1 MKKAQIL
8 LLFILFTTLS
18 HAQFPNLSFD
28 YDASGNQTSRVYCF
42 NCSTVA
48 GKQSIVDTKN
58 SKQSDLKN
66 FFPNDILSYYPN
78 PVKEELYLKWKVIN
92 DNNVVSLIIYNVSGE
107 VLKKID
113 NKPTQ
118 DNATISFIEFP
129 EGLYVVELNYSN
141 ENKETIKIIK
151 N

>member
-1 MKKAQIL
+1 MKKKIL
-8 LLFILFTTLS
+8 LLFILFSILS
-18 HAQFPNLSFD
+18 HAQFPKLSFD
-28 YDASGNQTSRVYCF
+28 YDASGNQTSRVYCSS
-42 NCSTVA
+42 CSSVS

-58 SKQSDLKN
+58 IKQSDLKN

-78 PVKEELYLKWKVIN
+78 PVKEELYLKWKIID

-113 NKPTQ
+113 NNLNQ
-118 DNATISFIEFP
+118 DNTTISFLQFP
-129 EGLYVVELNYSN
+129 QGLYFVELNYIN